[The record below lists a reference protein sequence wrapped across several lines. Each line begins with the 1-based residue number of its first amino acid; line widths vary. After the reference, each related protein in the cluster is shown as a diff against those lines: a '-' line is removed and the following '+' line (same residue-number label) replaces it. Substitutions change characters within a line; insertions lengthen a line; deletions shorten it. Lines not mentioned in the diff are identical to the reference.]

1 MTRLKLFQGD
11 QKIINTGYKFSD
23 NPNCSELFVE
33 PINTDDESLFKFGFY
48 IGAQTGKFLSYGE
61 PPSGIKDSLDMCYS
75 WAGSNCNNKNEI
87 EAPTENIYE
96 AISIIAK
103 RANQINSDLKKEL
116 VDKLD
121 EFATYNDS
129 LEEVFENKEQIEV
142 SKFYERLPK
151 PTAIAVEEW
160 LNGKV
165 YHRNPE
171 AE

>member
-1 MTRLKLFQGD
+1 MD
-11 QKIINTGYKFSD
+11 YKDTNAAISTITYD
-23 NPNCSELFVE
+23 
-33 PINTDDESLFKFGFY
+33 
-48 IGAQTGKFLSYGE
+48 
-61 PPSGIKDSLDMCYS
+61 
-75 WAGSNCNNKNEI
+75 KNEI
-87 EAPTENIYE
+87 QAPTQNIYE

-116 VDKLD
+116 VDKLE

-151 PTAIAVEEW
+151 PTAIAVDEW
-160 LNGKV
+160 LNNKV
-165 YHRNPE
+165 YFRTPE

>member
-1 MTRLKLFQGD
+1 MD
-11 QKIINTGYKFSD
+11 YKDTEAAIST
-23 NPNCSELFVE
+23 V
-33 PINTDDESLFKFGFY
+33 TY
-48 IGAQTGKFLSYGE
+48 
-61 PPSGIKDSLDMCYS
+61 
-75 WAGSNCNNKNEI
+75 NKNEI

-103 RANQINSDLKKEL
+103 RANQINADLKKEL

-160 LNGKV
+160 LNDKV
-165 YHRNPE
+165 YHRTPE
-171 AE
+171 TE